1 MKHFGGGGG
10 QNGVGMQ
17 NHILHMILIMWESS
31 NFACFPFEI
40 GDEFGVVVLGKVVV
54 LDVVLDEVKRFDKV

>member
-1 MKHFGGGGG
+1 MEHFGGGGG
-10 QNGVGMQ
+10 QNGIEMQ
-17 NHILHMILIMWESS
+17 NHILHMILHMWESS